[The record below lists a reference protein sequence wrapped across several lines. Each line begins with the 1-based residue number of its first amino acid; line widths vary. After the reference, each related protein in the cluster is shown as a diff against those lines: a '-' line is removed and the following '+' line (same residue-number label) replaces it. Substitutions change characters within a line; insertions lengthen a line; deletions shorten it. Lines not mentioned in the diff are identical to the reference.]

1 MFTLIIIR
9 VGLGYTMND
18 SVSGGGGGGAN
29 LSDRGDPRQL
39 QTIGGHS
46 YPLQPVAINVS
57 VSRTHDRA
65 SFEGYD
71 HKLASDIESG
81 KAPCP
86 PNKTD
91 VKSNLTTYGHVYAAI
106 ARA

>member
-46 YPLQPVAINVS
+46 YPLHN
-57 VSRTHDRA
+57 
-65 SFEGYD
+65 
-71 HKLASDIESG
+71 
-81 KAPCP
+81 
-86 PNKTD
+86 N
-91 VKSNLTTYGHVYAAI
+91 N
-106 ARA
+106 